1 MPFQTDPVT
10 PARVRAFLVEDEVL
24 MGRTLGM
31 WLRRIKWIALAGRAT
46 DCQSALT
53 LGLAAQPD
61 LALVDLGLPD
71 GDGLDLAVQWLA
83 RQPGLRLLILSARTD
98 PHTIWRVGQSGCH
111 GYVDKT
117 QTPETL
123 LAAIQTVASGGSY
136 FSPVFQ
142 SVTHLELGREDS
154 FQRLLSPREV
164 EVLQATAAG
173 EPDELTA
180 RGLGISPGT
189 VMVHRRNVRTK
200 LGLHS
205 DRELM
210 SYARGW
216 GLDRPAGGR
225 VAAEVGAAAQPC
237 RGGGTGVAPV
247 PDMGWDGF
255 PRRDSDGRRLSP
267 FSEVRGSP
275 LF

>member
-1 MPFQTDPVT
+1 MPPDPAS
-10 PARVRAFLVEDEVL
+10 PPRVRVFLVEDEVL
-24 MGRTLGM
+24 MGRTLEM

-46 DCQSALT
+46 DCQSALA

-71 GDGLDLAVQWLA
+71 GDGLDLAVRWLA
-83 RQPGLRLLILSARTD
+83 QQPHLRLLILSGHTD
-98 PHTIWRVGQSGCH
+98 PHTVWRVGQRGCH

-164 EVLQATAAG
+164 EVLQATAVG
-173 EPDELTA
+173 EPDEVTA
-180 RGLGISPGT
+180 RGLGISAST
-189 VMVHRRNVRTK
+189 VMVHRRNARLK

-225 VAAEVGAAAQPC
+225 VAAEVGAAAQP
-237 RGGGTGVAPV
+237 
-247 PDMGWDGF
+247 
-255 PRRDSDGRRLSP
+255 
-267 FSEVRGSP
+267 
-275 LF
+275 